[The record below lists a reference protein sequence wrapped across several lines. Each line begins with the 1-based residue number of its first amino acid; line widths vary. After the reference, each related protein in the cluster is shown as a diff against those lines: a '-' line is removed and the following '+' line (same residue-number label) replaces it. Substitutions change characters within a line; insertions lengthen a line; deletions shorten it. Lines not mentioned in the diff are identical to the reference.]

1 MSDPRD
7 QPSYRLRRPGG
18 EVDPSRIFN
27 TPGVVLAIVLLT
39 VAVFVLMIILPD
51 RTASIIEFAAAVLP
65 LRLMAGP
72 AANGGFLA
80 MASPLIAHMFFHAG
94 IAHLLMNMAFLLA
107 FGTPVARRMGAD
119 NALKSSAAFASASLF
134 LTLYLLS
141 GIVGALTYVGLHVND
156 YALLIGAS
164 GGVSG
169 LLGALV
175 RFAFNRSTL
184 FGPEAAKLSP
194 LLSSGV
200 LTWTGVF
207 VGTNIVFGAFGG
219 ALTGALS
226 GDGNIAWEA
235 HLGGYFFGLLAFP
248 FFDRAARAFR

>member
-1 MSDPRD
+1 MSEPSD

-27 TPGVVLAIVLLT
+27 TPGVVLAVVLMT
-39 VAVFVLMIILPD
+39 VAVFVLMIVLPEQ
-51 RTASIIEFAAAVLP
+51 TASNLGFAAAVLP
-65 LRLMAGP
+65 RRILAG
-72 AANGGFLA
+72 AVANGGVLE
-80 MASPLIAHMFFHAG
+80 MVSPLIAHMFFHVG

-141 GIVGALTYVGLHVND
+141 GVVGALTYVVLHVND

-184 FGPEAAKLSP
+184 FGPEAATLSP
-194 LLSSGV
+194 LLSPIV
-200 LTWTGVF
+200 LTWSGVF
-207 VGTNIVFGAFGG
+207 IGTNIVFGAFGG
-219 ALTGALS
+219 AVT

-235 HLGGYFFGLLAFP
+235 HLGGYFFGLFAFP
-248 FFDRAARAFR
+248 FFDRVARAFR

>member
-1 MSDPRD
+1 MSDPREEA
-7 QPSYRLRRPGG
+7 SYKLRRPGG
-18 EVDPSRIFN
+18 EVDPTRIFN

-39 VAVFVLMIILPD
+39 IAVFVLMIVLPE
-51 RTASIIEFAAAVLP
+51 RTVSIIEFSAAVLP
-65 LRLMAGP
+65 RRLMAGA

-80 MASPLIAHMFFHAG
+80 MASPLIAHMFFHVG

-119 NALKSSAAFASASLF
+119 NALKSSTAFASASLF

-184 FGPEAAKLSP
+184 FGPEEAKLSP
-194 LLSSGV
+194 LFSPGV
-200 LTWTGVF
+200 LTWSGVF
-207 VGTNIVFGAFGG
+207 IGTNIVFGAFGG
-219 ALTGALS
+219 ALTGE
-226 GDGNIAWEA
+226 GNIAWEA
-235 HLGGYFFGLLAFP
+235 HLGGYFFGLFAFP